1 MTQQESINYGDNTS
15 DGDKK
20 KGHVQ
25 PIDEHI
31 GERLKEIR
39 KKHRLTQADLAQIL
53 GVSFQQFQ
61 KYENGKNRMSFG
73 SAIALCEYLKMPL
86 DNFVEGLQAIG
97 LADGAA
103 QEGIAECLDA
113 PNIVPQK
120 ETDELLKLYFSIE
133 DPKLRKSLLKLVR
146 NMVENMKN

>member
-1 MTQQESINYGDNTS
+1 MTQQDSINYASTTLD
-15 DGDKK
+15 DDKK

-25 PIDEHI
+25 PIDEKI
-31 GERLKEIR
+31 GERLKGIR
-39 KKHRLTQADLAQIL
+39 KKNRLTQADLAQIL

-86 DNFVEGLQAIG
+86 DSFVDGLQDVG

-103 QEGIAECLDA
+103 QEGIAGHDG
-113 PNIVPQK
+113 PNIVSQK
-120 ETDELLKLYFSIE
+120 ETDELLKLYYSIE
-133 DPKLRKSLLKLVR
+133 DPKLRKSLLKLVQ
-146 NMVENMKN
+146 NMVENMKD